1 MYNQALMR
9 QMKKKFVD
17 DDTHGTGGG
26 PCHLY
31 GGGAPHQQINT
42 QACGQSSQE
51 FETRPSKSTG
61 PAPGQTPSPVPGQST
76 VSGQDGQ
83 PVWYQNK

>member
-17 DDTHGTGGG
+17 DDTHGTVTFM
-26 PCHLY
+26 
-31 GGGAPHQQINT
+31 INT
-42 QACGQSSQE
+42 LACGQSSQE